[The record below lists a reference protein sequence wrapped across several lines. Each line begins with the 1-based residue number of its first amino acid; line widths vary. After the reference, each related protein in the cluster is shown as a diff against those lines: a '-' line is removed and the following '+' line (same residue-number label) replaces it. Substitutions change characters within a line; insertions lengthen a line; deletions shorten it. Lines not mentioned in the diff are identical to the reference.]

1 VSAPLTEHLAEIRR
15 RLVVSL
21 VAMAAASV
29 AGYAIYPEVSAL
41 LIRPFNDLAAL
52 APDGRLLVVGTI
64 FEGFATRIRI
74 ALLTGLV
81 LSSPVHVYGILAF
94 VFPGLTRR
102 EKRLVGATLAS
113 GLVLAGAAFSYGYF
127 VAVPLAIRFLSGRGF
142 IPPPVGLLL
151 SYGRTVMFVLQFL
164 LATILVFQFPLV
176 LTLAMG
182 LGVVRR
188 VQLVRANRFIVVGIF
203 VVAAVVTPPDVVS
216 QLCVAIPLVALYFG
230 ALLVA
235 RVFRL
240 GES

>member
-1 VSAPLTEHLAEIRR
+1 
-15 RLVVSL
+15 VSL
-21 VAMAAASV
+21 VAFVAASV
-29 AGYAIYPEVSAL
+29 AGWAIYPSVSAL
-41 LIRPFNDLAAL
+41 LIRPFGDLTAL
-52 APDGRLLVVGTI
+52 APEGRLLVVGTI
-64 FEGFATRIRI
+64 FEGFATRLRI

-81 LSSPVHVYGILAF
+81 LSSPIHVYGILAF

-102 EKRLVGATLAS
+102 EKRLVAATLAS
-113 GLVLAGAAFSYGYF
+113 GIVLAGGAFSYGYF

-151 SYGRTVMFVLQFL
+151 SYGKTVTFVLQFL

-188 VQLVRANRFIVVGIF
+188 DRLVRANRYVVVGIF

-216 QLCVAIPLVALYFG
+216 QLCVAVPLVALYFA
-230 ALLVA
+230 ALLIA
-235 RVFRL
+235 RVLRL
-240 GES
+240 GEG